1 MCPGQRMQL
10 AARGLPLKA
19 GTLQPALMLQG
30 SALWAMPSL
39 GSHQNIIP
47 DGNS

>member
-30 SALWAMPSL
+30 SALWAMSL
-39 GSHQNIIP
+39 LALP
-47 DGNS
+47 FCNSGFEQ